1 MISAKL
7 LQLALA
13 VPLSK
18 MSDPPYVIRNFRAD
32 DFASYVQLN
41 VEAEKLEPTGRCAS
55 AQALSEALGR
65 PNYVPGEDLFVAE
78 AVGKVIGYID
88 VRPELGI
95 GRAVLECL
103 VHPGHRRKGLATEL
117 FDHASRRARELGA
130 RVVHVHVPEDNVAAK
145 GLLSKLGFRFVRRF
159 LELRRELSEAH
170 LPDAEQGDLAI
181 RHLRHGEE
189 DKLTEIQNR
198 SFAGTWGYNPN
209 TVEEIGYRLNMADSS
224 PEDVILICEG
234 DKPIGY
240 CWTTIGPGENAAMGT
255 GKGRIYMLGVDPDYR
270 GRGRGIGKRALLA
283 GLAHLKSKGTEVA
296 ELVVDSENPAA
307 CALYES
313 GGFKIS
319 STSAWYEKK
328 LD

>member
-1 MISAKL
+1 MASAKL

-18 MSDPPYVIRNFRAD
+18 MSDPSYVIRNFRPG
-32 DFASYVQLN
+32 DFAGYVQLN
-41 VEAEKLEPTGRCAS
+41 VEAEELDPTGRCTS

-78 AVGKVIGYID
+78 VGGKVVGYID
-88 VRPELGI
+88 VRTELGI
-95 GRAVLECL
+95 GRAVLDCL
-103 VHPGHRRKGLATEL
+103 VHPEHRRKGLAAEL
-117 FDHASRRARELGA
+117 FHYASRRARELGA

-145 GLLSKLGFRFVRRF
+145 GLLSKLGFGFVRRF

-170 LPDAEQGDLAI
+170 LLDEEQGNLVS
-181 RHLRHGEE
+181 RYLQPGEE

-209 TVEEIGYRLNMADSS
+209 TVEEIVYRLNMTGSS

-240 CWTTIGPGENAAMGT
+240 CWTAIEPAENTAVGT
-255 GKGRIYMLGVDPDYR
+255 GKGRIYMLGVDPDYQ
-270 GRGRGIGKRALLA
+270 GRGIGKRALLA
-283 GLAHLKSKGTEVA
+283 GLAHLKSEGTEVA

-319 STSAWYEKK
+319 STSAWYEKA